1 MAAVYSDND
10 YGEAEMNSHWAKLGS
25 TVTLRYVEE
34 YEYYDPDTGEVYP
47 EDDLSQVN
55 WWPEP

>member
-1 MAAVYSDND
+1 
-10 YGEAEMNSHWAKLGS
+10 MNSHWAKLGS

-47 EDDLSQVN
+47 EDLDLSQVN
-55 WWPEP
+55 WVARA